1 MQYSSPDE
9 IKPKVK
15 ELIIRTLNF
24 KNVKP
29 EDILEN
35 VSLFSG
41 ENNIKID
48 SVDSLELVMEIQR
61 EFKVKINTQNLAWTI
76 INTVNSITEF
86 IIKESS
92 NKVEL

>member
-1 MQYSSPDE
+1 MQYFSRDE
-9 IKPKVK
+9 VRLKVK
-15 ELIIRTLNF
+15 DLIIRTLNF
-24 KNVKP
+24 KNTRP
-29 EDILEN
+29 EDILDN

-76 INTVNSITEF
+76 INTVDNITEF
-86 IIKESS
+86 IIKEQI
-92 NKVEL
+92 KEEV

>member
-1 MQYSSPDE
+1 MQSTSQDE
-9 IKPKVK
+9 IKLKVK

-24 KNVKP
+24 KDVKTD
-29 EDILEN
+29 DILDD

-48 SVDSLELVMEIQR
+48 SVDSLELVMEIQK

-76 INTVNSITEF
+76 INTVNSITGF
-86 IIKESS
+86 IIKEQSKAES
-92 NKVEL
+92 

>member
-1 MQYSSPDE
+1 MQYFSRDE
-9 IKPKVK
+9 VRLKVK
-15 ELIIRTLNF
+15 DLIIRTLNF
-24 KNVKP
+24 KNTRP
-29 EDILEN
+29 EDILDN

-76 INTVNSITEF
+76 INTVDNITEF
-86 IIKESS
+86 IIKEHI
-92 NKVEL
+92 KEEA

>member
-1 MQYSSPDE
+1 MQYFSRDE
-9 IKPKVK
+9 VRLKVK
-15 ELIIRTLNF
+15 DLIIRTLNF
-24 KNVKP
+24 KNTRP
-29 EDILEN
+29 EDILDN

-76 INTVNSITEF
+76 INTVDNITEF
-86 IIKESS
+86 VIKEQT
-92 NKVEL
+92 KKEA

>member
-1 MQYSSPDE
+1 MQYTSPDE
-9 IKPKVK
+9 IKQKVK

-24 KNVKP
+24 KNVKN

-76 INTVNSITEF
+76 INTVDNIAEF
-86 IIKESS
+86 IINEHSKKE
-92 NKVEL
+92 V

>member
-1 MQYSSPDE
+1 MQNTSPE
-9 IKPKVK
+9 ELKLKVK

-24 KNVKP
+24 KDVKTD
-29 EDILEN
+29 DILDD

-48 SVDSLELVMEIQR
+48 SVDSLELVMEIQK

-76 INTVNSITEF
+76 INTVNSITDF
-86 IIKESS
+86 IIKEQVNTES
-92 NKVEL
+92 

>member
-1 MQYSSPDE
+1 MQYFSRDE
-9 IKPKVK
+9 VRLKVK
-15 ELIIRTLNF
+15 DLIIRTLNF
-24 KNVKP
+24 KNTRP
-29 EDILEN
+29 EDILDN

-76 INTVNSITEF
+76 INTVDNITEF
-86 IIKESS
+86 VIKEHI
-92 NKVEL
+92 KEEA

>member
-1 MQYSSPDE
+1 MQYFSRDE
-9 IKPKVK
+9 VRLKVK
-15 ELIIRTLNF
+15 DLIIRTLNF
-24 KNVKP
+24 KNTKP
-29 EDILEN
+29 EDILDN

-76 INTVNSITEF
+76 INTVDNITEF
-86 IIKESS
+86 VMKEHIKE
-92 NKVEL
+92 EA